1 MGRTFTCRDSLR
13 FQRTPQQALTTLR
26 TLDLRSNEQHCK
38 QSRDR
43 SASPDMSEK
52 RMENSTARCVVAGCA
67 GLASRRESATI
78 SGVRRR
84 RASLRAFKRGL
95 VARLAA
101 GLLLFSAVP
110 GADAL
115 LLDLVHLVAHGHVAD
130 ESGHEHLEADG
141 DCCSGLFHLCACHH
155 QIANLSGGAMR
166 IALAGAER
174 RLGVGAA
181 AVLRLSGYRAAPYR
195 PPSA

>member
-1 MGRTFTCRDSLR
+1 V
-13 FQRTPQQALTTLR
+13 
-26 TLDLRSNEQHCK
+26 K
-38 QSRDR
+38 
-43 SASPDMSEK
+43 
-52 RMENSTARCVVAGCA
+52 
-67 GLASRRESATI
+67 
-78 SGVRRR
+78 RR
-84 RASLRAFKRGL
+84 RASLRTFKRGL

-101 GLLLFSAVP
+101 GVLLFSAVP
-110 GADAL
+110 GADVL
-115 LLDLVHLVAHGHVAD
+115 LLDLVHLAVHGHVAD

-181 AVLRLSGYRAAPYR
+181 AVLRLTGYRAAPYR
-195 PPSA
+195 PPSV